1 MFFCHFC
8 HNYQLNTKIIIIIII
23 ETIIIIIQNNFVHS
37 RKTSFLT
44 SKKEDQV
51 ARIGVRG
58 GGIGDSGNARK
69 KTFFSFDVFP
79 YNCWCLFCL
88 YLSKVCFEVWV
99 AFATAKRRCYRWEL
113 WRHPCCL
120 DLVFFRPTTS
130 RIPNLRV
137 DLPVCLCLP
146 NGCPHY
152 LPPMTR
158 VAVCRRNVIVVITA
172 PQLE

>member
-1 MFFCHFC
+1 MQPKKHLKVHFWR
-8 HNYQLNTKIIIIIII
+8 NRLFLLTKIALF
-23 ETIIIIIQNNFVHS
+23 EKGPKNSGMGRPPPLF
-37 RKTSFLT
+37 
-44 SKKEDQV
+44 
-51 ARIGVRG
+51 
-58 GGIGDSGNARK
+58 GNARK

-88 YLSKVCFEVWV
+88 YLSKVCFEVWF

-152 LPPMTR
+152 LPTMTR